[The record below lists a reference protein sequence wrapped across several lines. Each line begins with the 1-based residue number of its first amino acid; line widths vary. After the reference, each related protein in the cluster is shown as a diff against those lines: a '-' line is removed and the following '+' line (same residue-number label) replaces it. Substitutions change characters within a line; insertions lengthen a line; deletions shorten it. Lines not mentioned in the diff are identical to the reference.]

1 MKEINTKWVC
11 RQCGSDD
18 LEVKAYISVNDK
30 IISSDGCCYHKYEYY
45 MSDEYNFN
53 CNGCD
58 KGIDYIHKID
68 TVTGDVLKQ
77 AGFRMEDK
85 YPNFGDSNDNR

>member
-18 LEVKAYISVNDK
+18 LEVLAPISVNDR
-30 IISSDGCCYHKYEYY
+30 IISSDGYCYHKYEYY
-45 MSDEYNFN
+45 MSNEYNFN
-53 CNGCD
+53 CNTCE

-68 TVTGDVLKQ
+68 TVTGDILKQ
-77 AGFRMEDK
+77 AGQ
-85 YPNFGDSNDNR
+85 GDSNDNS